1 MNKEIVIAKI
11 KRQQAEIK
19 EIISQL
25 KGDRRNRR
33 AIEVLK
39 KRCKETKKLIE
50 TLQEK
55 SFIPR
60 GIEEVDVT
68 PELEKIKKGVKRV
81 KAGVKKIKKLEK
93 EKKKIERGIREQ

>member
-11 KRQQAEIK
+11 KRQQAEIR
-19 EIISQL
+19 EMISQL

-33 AIEVLK
+33 ILEALK
-39 KRCKETKKLIE
+39 KRCRDTKKLIE
-50 TLQEK
+50 ALQEK

-60 GIEEVDVT
+60 GIEELDVT
-68 PELEKIKKGVKRV
+68 PELKKIKKGVSRV

-93 EKKKIERGIREQ
+93 EKKKIEREIRE